1 MTQLTPTKEKEIWMI
16 INGTWFTQHFFDQK
30 NWKKMKWVKMW
41 NTPIEDLIHK
51 LLGPILVFI
60 HFSSKYSSFKLEL
73 FIKNGLSNF
82 KLQLCIHSLRIKTS
96 IEQLM
101 LT

>member
-1 MTQLTPTKEKEIWMI
+1 
-16 INGTWFTQHFFDQK
+16 
-30 NWKKMKWVKMW
+30 
-41 NTPIEDLIHK
+41 LIHK